1 VRKFHNATNR
11 SIKIAIMVSGNYIDI
26 DEFTN
31 KNANERMQLEL
42 RFSKNTIVSW
52 PKLKLHI
59 KFRQILFYNSPL
71 YFHKI
76 T

>member
-1 VRKFHNATNR
+1 MRKFHNATNR
-11 SIKIAIMVSGNYIDI
+11 SIKIAIMVSRNYIDI
-26 DEFTN
+26 VEFTN
-31 KNANERMQLEL
+31 ENASERMQPEL

-59 KFRQILFYNSPL
+59 KFRQILFYNLPL
-71 YFHKI
+71 YFDKN